1 MQFPLFSLL
10 LFCSFIV
17 KIMAICTDLETP
29 LDGDW
34 DESLRNCKLA
44 SSEVPAKRPTLHHQ
58 FNPRSK
64 CATMAG
70 IAWLERPPLIY
81 NEDSPTDPPQTE
93 LRARGIF
100 PEVLNRAFKICCLRI
115 NQNETSV
122 TYGPKNKT
130 LSDLHKQI
138 LHGGADIILPVHSAE
153 DDEYA
158 GITDLQFVEVLKSPG
173 VTLIM
178 KKGDLESKESVL
190 VRVLTDVWPIALFA
204 VVLSAMSGIFLWA
217 LVSEWEVYVIIV
229 RMCDKRVTFRLE

>member
-1 MQFPLFSLL
+1 
-10 LFCSFIV
+10 
-17 KIMAICTDLETP
+17 MAICTDLETP
-29 LDGDW
+29 LDRDW
-34 DESLRNCKLA
+34 DESLQNCKLA
-44 SSEVPAKRPTLHHQ
+44 PPGNYETNDTRTVK
-58 FNPRSK
+58 F

-81 NEDSPTDPPQTE
+81 NEDSSADPPQTE

-100 PEVLNRAFKICCLRI
+100 PEVLKRAFKICCHRMI
-115 NQNETSV
+115 EKETSV

-153 DDEYA
+153 DNEYA
-158 GITDLQFVEVLKSPG
+158 GIEDLQFVEVLKSPG

-178 KKGDLESKESVL
+178 KKEDLKSKESVL

-229 RMCDKRVTFRLE
+229 RMCDKRVAFLFRD

>member
-29 LDGDW
+29 LDRDW
-34 DESLRNCKLA
+34 DESLQNCKLA
-44 SSEVPAKRPTLHHQ
+44 TPPPTTRINEDSDSEESIP
-58 FNPRSK
+58 SK
-64 CATMAG
+64 CATMANV
-70 IAWLERPPLIY
+70 AWLERPPLIY
-81 NEDSPTDPPQTE
+81 KTE
-93 LRARGIF
+93 LRTRGIF

-153 DDEYA
+153 DNKYA
-158 GITDLQFVEVLKSPG
+158 GIKDFQFVEVLKSPG

-178 KKGDLESKESVL
+178 KKEDVKSKESVL
-190 VRVLTDVWPIALFA
+190 VRVLTDIWPIALFA